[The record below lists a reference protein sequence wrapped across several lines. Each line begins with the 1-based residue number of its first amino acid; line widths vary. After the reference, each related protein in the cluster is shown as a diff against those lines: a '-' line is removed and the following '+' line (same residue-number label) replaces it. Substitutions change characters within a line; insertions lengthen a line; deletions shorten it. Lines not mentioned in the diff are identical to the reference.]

1 MRAWVK
7 GTTVRWSVALLL
19 VWPILLIQNF
29 SNERSAYADPSSDA
43 YVNYDA
49 GTGTWTMGTAAVEKK
64 VRLNG
69 AGQFLQTSF
78 KNKLTNREY
87 VQGTQNSDEFQI
99 KIDSMVYNGSSTG
112 WVYDSHAVSTLSQ
125 GESQLRITMHNAIV
139 KVQRYYVVYP
149 FTGAIREWSEFQNVS
164 GSAQLFSSPYMFK
177 QRLMQNDRADI
188 DLQYMTGGGNFT
200 GSGMLKTVPM
210 TGSYSRIFDSYDAPE
225 VTSVD
230 GHTQNAIG
238 TYEQGT
244 SVYDS
249 LFVLR
254 NRSLSEGVWLS
265 FDYNGHWLAQISE
278 SGTPINLSGYASMTD
293 YSVANNASIQGPK
306 SIIGVFS
313 GDLDD
318 MGNTILDYT
327 YRYLWD
333 YTRGSG
339 GGSWQNRISPQMPNA
354 FESANYARYGGGDCR
369 ACRRQLVR
377 SQRRLERGAVG
388 RELRRSECI
397 RAEERHEDEG
407 VVAVL
412 ACGLRFGG
420 RQ

>member
-188 DLQYMTGGGNFT
+188 DLQYMTG
-200 GSGMLKTVPM
+200 
-210 TGSYSRIFDSYDAPE
+210 E
-225 VTSVD
+225 
-230 GHTQNAIG
+230 AILPDR
-238 TYEQGT
+238 
-244 SVYDS
+244 V
-249 LFVLR
+249 
-254 NRSLSEGVWLS
+254 
-265 FDYNGHWLAQISE
+265 
-278 SGTPINLSGYASMTD
+278 
-293 YSVANNASIQGPK
+293 
-306 SIIGVFS
+306 
-313 GDLDD
+313 
-318 MGNTILDYT
+318 
-327 YRYLWD
+327 
-333 YTRGSG
+333 
-339 GGSWQNRISPQMPNA
+339 
-354 FESANYARYGGGDCR
+354 C
-369 ACRRQLVR
+369 
-377 SQRRLERGAVG
+377 
-388 RELRRSECI
+388 
-397 RAEERHEDEG
+397 
-407 VVAVL
+407 
-412 ACGLRFGG
+412 
-420 RQ
+420 